1 MPQNLESEGFYFTNL
16 RLLML
21 SILINL
27 YYIVHYYINKPPTD
41 NSEHLS
47 SGLKALS
54 SVNLTEIVYVTFLLC
69 NLRHAVEQTVDESL
83 WLSHVDKG

>member
-47 SGLKALS
+47 S
-54 SVNLTEIVYVTFLLC
+54 VNLTEIVYVTFLLC
-69 NLRHAVEQTVDESL
+69 NLRHAVEQTVDENL